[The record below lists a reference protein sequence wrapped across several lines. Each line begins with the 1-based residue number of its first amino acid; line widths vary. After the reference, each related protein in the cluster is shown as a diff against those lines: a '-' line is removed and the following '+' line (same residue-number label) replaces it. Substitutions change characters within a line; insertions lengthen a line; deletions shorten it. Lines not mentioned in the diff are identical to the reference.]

1 METKTI
7 PVVGMACAGCA
18 ANVERHL
25 NQLEGVASA
34 AVNFAARTAL
44 VSYDPKTISLQQ
56 MKEAILKAGFDLV
69 VEEDRSV
76 EEIEKNAFRQ
86 LRRRVVVSW
95 ILALLAMS
103 ISMGWISMPNDNIR
117 NQTLFIIALA
127 NLVYCGHS
135 FFANALR
142 LLRHGETNMDT
153 LVALSTAVS
162 FLFSAYVTFAPLT
175 HQPSTLNHQ
184 PFYDASI
191 MIITFVLTGRLME
204 TRAKNG
210 ASSAIR
216 QLMGFAPKT
225 ARLVNGDELNLVPIS
240 TIQPGDIIEIRV
252 GEKAPVDGIVSKVCN
267 EAPSGAVGGA
277 TSSPLIM
284 DESMMTGEPLSDPKQ
299 MGDRI
304 FCGTIVRQGQGRY
317 MAQQVGEQ
325 TMLAQMIRMVQQA
338 QGSKAPVQ
346 RIADRV
352 ASIFVPTILCLS
364 LVTFLAWWL
373 LGGEQQL
380 PRAILS
386 AVSVLVIA
394 CPCALGLATPTALMV
409 GIGKAAQKG
418 ILVKDATALEH
429 LRQTSAIIFDKTG
442 TLTTPTGSVSGGSAA
457 ATSQEV
463 LKPHTREAIQSLKD
477 RGIAVHMMSGDKEE
491 RAAHWAHEAGID
503 HYSSQALPQDKEDL
517 VRRLQSEG
525 HHVAMIGDG
534 INDTQALAAADVSIA
549 MGKGTDVAMD
559 VAQVTLMG
567 SDLRTITDAIDL
579 SKRTT
584 RMIRQNLFWA
594 FIYNIVCIPLAAGVP
609 YLFGY
614 NWQITPILASAL
626 MAFSSVSVVLNS
638 LRLKLR

>member
-1 METKTI
+1 
-7 PVVGMACAGCA
+7 
-18 ANVERHL
+18 
-25 NQLEGVASA
+25 
-34 AVNFAARTAL
+34 
-44 VSYDPKTISLQQ
+44 
-56 MKEAILKAGFDLV
+56 
-69 VEEDRSV
+69 
-76 EEIEKNAFRQ
+76 
-86 LRRRVVVSW
+86 
-95 ILALLAMS
+95 
-103 ISMGWISMPNDNIR
+103 
-117 NQTLFIIALA
+117 
-127 NLVYCGHS
+127 
-135 FFANALR
+135 
-142 LLRHGETNMDT
+142 
-153 LVALSTAVS
+153 
-162 FLFSAYVTFAPLT
+162 
-175 HQPSTLNHQ
+175 
-184 PFYDASI
+184 
-191 MIITFVLTGRLME
+191 ME

-216 QLMGFAPKT
+216 QLMGLAPKT

-240 TIQPGDIIEIRV
+240 TIQPGDIIEIRA

-267 EAPSGAVGGA
+267 EAPSGAVGG
-277 TSSPLIM
+277 TPSSPLIM

-304 FCGTIVRQGQGRY
+304 FCGTIVHQGQGRY

-442 TLTTPTGSVSGGSAA
+442 TLTSLNTSA
-457 ATSQEV
+457 SSPQEV

-517 VRRLQSEG
+517 VRRLQGEG

-594 FIYNIVCIPLAAGVP
+594 FIYNVVCIPLAAGVP

>member
-1 METKTI
+1 
-7 PVVGMACAGCA
+7 MACAGCA

-25 NQLEGVASA
+25 NQLEGITSA

-103 ISMGWISMPNDNIR
+103 ISMRWISMTNDNIR

-127 NLVYCGHS
+127 NLIYCGQS

-175 HQPSTLNHQ
+175 HQPSTINHQ

-216 QLMGFAPKT
+216 QLMGLAPKT

-240 TIQPGDIIEIRV
+240 TIQPGDIIEIRA

-277 TSSPLIM
+277 PSSPLIM
-284 DESMMTGEPLSDPKQ
+284 DESMMTGEPLSDPKE

-304 FCGTIVRQGQGRY
+304 FCGTIVHQGQGRY

-429 LRQTSAIIFDKTG
+429 LRQTSAIVFDKTG
-442 TLTTPTGSVSGGSAA
+442 TLTSLNTSA
-457 ATSQEV
+457 SSPQEV

-477 RGIAVHMMSGDKEE
+477 RGIAVYIMSGDKEE
-491 RAAHWAHEAGID
+491 RAAYWAHEAGID
-503 HYSSQALPQDKEDL
+503 HYHSQALPQDKEDL
-517 VRRLQSEG
+517 VRRLQGEG